1 MIVAE
6 RTSVK
11 HRRHTAIA
19 AAEVTTALKSLR
31 LFHILGSVHGS
42 RLQKHG
48 RLPFELAHEGI
59 IVIIFRS
66 GRHEKIP
73 YFLICIHK
81 RLFYSNSGSTN

>member
-1 MIVAE
+1 MAE

-19 AAEVTTALKSLR
+19 AAEVTTASMFR

-42 RLQKHG
+42 WLRKHG

-66 GRHEKIP
+66 ERHEKIP